1 MVRGRRD
8 GATPRWLV
16 SQRWEDVLF
25 AHWPVAPRELRPL
38 LPTGVDPD
46 VREGDAWIS
55 IVAFVMVGTRGY
67 GAPAAAALAPI
78 PELNVRTYV
87 RVEDVPAVWFLSLD
101 ATSRFFASMG
111 RLLYGLRYHLSRM
124 LAVTDGEAVHYL
136 SRRRDASFAAAYV
149 PTGEPALAGPGTLE
163 HFLVERYRLVA
174 ERRGRLI
181 TAEVEHEAWP
191 LQAAGAEIS
200 LNRMAPPGVAFSGE
214 PVLQFCR
221 GVEARISAPEPLAR
235 LRHTPSTR
243 RRASLPARNEPD
255 RGARAV

>member
-1 MVRGRRD
+1 
-8 GATPRWLV
+8 
-16 SQRWEDVLF
+16 VLF

-55 IVAFVMVGTRGY
+55 IVAFVMVGTRGC

-124 LAVTDGEAVHYL
+124 LVVTDGEAVHYL

-163 HFLVERYRLVA
+163 HFLVERYRLYA
-174 ERRGRLI
+174 ADRRGRIYDADVL
-181 TAEVEHEAWP
+181 HDPWP
-191 LQAAGAEIS
+191 LQPAEAE
-200 LNRMAPPGVAFSGE
+200 LEV
-214 PVLQFCR
+214 R
-221 GVEARISAPEPLAR
+221 G
-235 LRHTPSTR
+235 
-243 RRASLPARNEPD
+243 LPAEVAGEGHLRFSRSVDVLIWPP
-255 RGARAV
+255 RRLPI